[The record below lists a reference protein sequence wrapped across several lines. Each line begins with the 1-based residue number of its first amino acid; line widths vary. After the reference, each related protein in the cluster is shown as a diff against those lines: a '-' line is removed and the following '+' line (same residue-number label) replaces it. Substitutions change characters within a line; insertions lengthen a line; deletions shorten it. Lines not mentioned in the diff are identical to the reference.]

1 MTLFGPEPRLS
12 LLRVFFQI
20 SLTLLTLHAFIV
32 PSLAQEPVAA
42 PAPGPEAAAQPAP
55 ETPAPTT
62 ATAPAPPQTE
72 AVTAPATAGSYKAM
86 TLWDMVMSGG
96 VVMMIIIAL
105 SVVALGMAIYFMV
118 TLTPNREVP
127 LQFVKRAQAQI
138 RAGDLRGAY
147 QMCEDRDEFIANVL
161 RAGLRLH
168 GHDRYVVQE
177 AMQSEGERR
186 AMAMWQKI
194 SYLNNI
200 GVLAPLL
207 GLLGTVISMIGAFG
221 AIAYNDAQS
230 RSLAMA
236 DNVAKAMVNTAAGLA
251 LAIMALIFYYYLRG
265 RVVTIIAHVEA
276 HASEFVELITGKGAP
291 E

>member
-1 MTLFGPEPRLS
+1 
-12 LLRVFFQI
+12 
-20 SLTLLTLHAFIV
+20 
-32 PSLAQEPVAA
+32 
-42 PAPGPEAAAQPAP
+42 
-55 ETPAPTT
+55 
-62 ATAPAPPQTE
+62 
-72 AVTAPATAGSYKAM
+72 M
-86 TLWDMVMSGG
+86 TLWDMVKSGG

-118 TLTPNREVP
+118 TLTTNREVP
-127 LQFVKRAQAQI
+127 IQFVKRAQAQI

-168 GHDRYVVQE
+168 GHDRYVIQE
-177 AMQSEGERR
+177 AMESEGERR

-276 HASEFVELITGKGAP
+276 HSSEFVELITGKGAP

>member
-12 LLRVFFQI
+12 LRRVFFQI
-20 SLTLLTLHAFIV
+20 SLTLLALHAFIV
-32 PSLAQEPVAA
+32 PSLAQDPAAA
-42 PAPGPEAAAQPAP
+42 PSPEAAAQPAP
-55 ETPAPTT
+55 ETPAPTV
-62 ATAPAPPQTE
+62 ATAQAPPQTE

-86 TLWDMVMSGG
+86 TLWDMVRSGG